1 MKLLFKEIAPA
12 GENNG
17 NGSVL
22 GGWIYSKMDNAA
34 LTIASDHWLHRI
46 PNVAA
51 VTNSAEIKYIK
62 SIFAN
67 DYVEIWGEYGN
78 ISAGKVDVVLKGYTR
93 NAIKKESEYSL
104 CATSVFSFSLI
115 DLTTRKLVRIPKE
128 IIDEIKG

>member
-1 MKLLFKEIAPA
+1 MKILFKDIAPA

-34 LTIASDHWLHRI
+34 LTIASDHWLHKI

-51 VTNSAEIKYIK
+51 VTNSAEIKYVR

-67 DYVEIWGEYGN
+67 DYVEIWGEYVDA
-78 ISAGKVDVVLKGYTR
+78 SPAKVDIILKAYNR
-93 NAIKKESEYSL
+93 NGIKKDKEYGL
-104 CATSVFSFSLI
+104 CATAIFSFTLI
-115 DLTTRKLVRIPKE
+115 DNDTRKIVRIPRE